1 MSNIKYNETKI
12 NEFKKAFQEYQT
24 AKASFKKEINQFK
37 STMDFMEG
45 NQNANLAS
53 STSESEYVI
62 NNNGILMKV
71 AGKFAKTIYDN
82 SINSVVDIGDKKA
95 FVTNIEF
102 KGETDAIHET
112 NNLYQ
117 VGLDDLSYD
126 QSIEN
131 VLDDNNKYVN
141 TTDSPTI
148 TANNDCNLNNLSQ
161 CSARAKMSNKPYYGI
176 EGGTDSNN
184 ESICNCYVF
193 DEQPTDLVQERI
205 ITVNVDIGDS
215 DNTAY
220 LATLMDGN
228 FYKIKQT
235 TYSSNYNG
243 FYNYD
248 SSTDNNIQ
256 KIIDGGLS
264 DDAVGLNPFV
274 GNGINSIIIDQLG
287 KSNCAAK

>member
-1 MSNIKYNETKI
+1 
-12 NEFKKAFQEYQT
+12 
-24 AKASFKKEINQFK
+24 
-37 STMDFMEG
+37 
-45 NQNANLAS
+45 LAS
-53 STSESEYVI
+53 STSVSEYVLI
-62 NNNGILMKV
+62 TGHFDEV